1 MTPPFT
7 VFRFPSEFYRIFED
21 PEFEY
26 ELGIHEQDAVRK
38 PQVRYIKRYLEEL
51 GCRSVLVEN
60 AYIDHDFLDDYAS
73 YYAKC
78 FGSYKR
84 FCRRA
89 HFWST
94 DIADIDVPEA
104 VATRDKPKLEC
115 LSDSYL
121 GFAVLKPLPEAV
133 IGRTVLKTYDDDGG
147 KRRIRVIRD
156 YQANLFG
163 LTLNLKSLAFQ
174 EQDTVLAACAT
185 TALWSCFQATSEK
198 FQLTLP
204 TPSQITK
211 SATKYLQISRPIPS
225 HGLLVEQMCSAI
237 SHNGLVPEVQTIY
250 PDTPVNSLIFAY
262 VSAGLPVV
270 LGYTF
275 ADGGGRH
282 AVAVCGYRLEDS
294 PQVETETKD
303 SGLDMNL
310 VGRRIREFYV
320 HDDGLGP
327 FSRLKC
333 STVPSE
339 SMKKPG
345 NPRLL
350 VREVDDEPDM
360 TRECVPYV
368 VIVPLYHKI
377 RLRFPHVM
385 DATRGISSYLRRLG
399 IDYVDR
405 ENPRGF
411 EWEVRLMEL
420 PNIKRKLAESDT
432 IETEVKKVLLTEN
445 LPRYLWVS
453 SALVDRR
460 RQFSLV
466 ADATDIE
473 RSFYFSHFVSHV
485 PDLKAQIASRIKARD
500 PNLSAAAEAG
510 LPAAFQR
517 FIREQILK

>member
-1 MTPPFT
+1 MTSPFT
-7 VFRFPSEFYRIFED
+7 VFKFPSEFYRIFED
-21 PEFEY
+21 PQPGY
-26 ELGIHEQDAVRK
+26 ELGILEQDAVQK
-38 PQVRYIKRYLEEL
+38 PQVRYIRRYLEKL
-51 GCRSVLVEN
+51 GCQSVLVEN
-60 AYIDHDFLDDYAS
+60 AYIDHDFLDDYAA

-78 FGSYKR
+78 FESYRR

-94 DIADIDVPEA
+94 DLSDLDVPEA
-104 VATRDKPKLEC
+104 VAAHDKPKLEW
-115 LSDSYL
+115 LNNSYL

-185 TALWSCFQATSEK
+185 TALWSCFQVTSEK

-250 PDTPVNSLIFAY
+250 QDTPLNSLIFAY

-270 LGYTF
+270 LGYDF

-303 SGLDMNL
+303 SRLDMNL

-333 STVPSE
+333 STVPPELLS
-339 SMKKPG
+339 KG
-345 NPRLL
+345 YNPRLL

-377 RLRFPHVM
+377 RLRFRDVLGT
-385 DATRGISSYLRRLG
+385 TRFIARYFRKVG
-399 IDYVDR
+399 IDLIDQ
-405 ENPRGF
+405 ENPAGI
-411 EWEVRLMEL
+411 EWEIRLVDL
-420 PNIKRKLAESDT
+420 PTFREKLVNAEA
-432 IETEVKKVLLTEN
+432 IETSLKKTLLTSN
-445 LPRYLWVS
+445 LPRYLWIAS
-453 SALVDRR
+453 GMLYRKRA
-460 RQFSLV
+460 FSFV

-485 PDLKAQIASRIKARD
+485 PNLKEQIAERIETRD
-500 PNLSAAAEAG
+500 PDLSAAAEAG

>member
-7 VFRFPSEFYRIFED
+7 VFKFPSEFYRIFED
-21 PEFEY
+21 PESDY

-51 GCRSVLVEN
+51 GCQSVLVEN

-94 DIADIDVPEA
+94 DISAIDVPEA

-121 GFAVLKPLPEAV
+121 GFAVLKPLPQAV
-133 IGRTVLKTYDDDGG
+133 IGRTVLKTYDDDRG

-163 LTLNLKSLAFQ
+163 LTLDLKSLAFQ

-204 TPSQITK
+204 TPSQITR
-211 SATKYLQISRPIPS
+211 SATKYVQPSRSIPS
-225 HGLLVEQMCSAI
+225 HGLRIEQMCSAI
-237 SHNGLVPEVQTIY
+237 SENGLVPEVQTIY
-250 PDTPVNSLIFAY
+250 PDTHLNSLIYAY
-262 VSAGLPVV
+262 ASAGLPVV
-270 LGYTF
+270 LGYLLET
-275 ADGGGRH
+275 GEQH

-303 SGLDMNL
+303 PRLDMNL
-310 VGRRIREFYV
+310 VGRRIKEFYV

-333 STVPSE
+333 FTVSLKLL
-339 SMKKPG
+339 SKG
-345 NPRLL
+345 YNPRLL
-350 VREVDDEPDM
+350 VREVDDEPDL
-360 TRECVPYV
+360 TRSCLPRV

-420 PNIKRKLAESDT
+420 PNIKRKLADSDT
-432 IETEVKKVLLTEN
+432 IETDVKKALLTSN
-445 LPRYLWVS
+445 LPRFLWVS

-485 PDLKAQIASRIKARD
+485 PDLKAQIASRIEARD